1 MQAVVEPA
9 LRRLLVLLVRM
20 YRAVLSPLKGAPTC
34 RYLPTCSEYALEALH
49 THGAGKGSVLAAAR
63 ILRCNPLFHA
73 GYHPVPPK
81 GRWRCQAHEGLD

>member
-1 MQAVVEPA
+1 MQAVIEPA
-9 LRRLLVLLVRM
+9 LRRLMVLLVRL

-49 THGAGKGSVLAAAR
+49 THGAGKGAVLAAAR

-73 GYHPVPPK
+73 GYHPVPPQ
-81 GRWRCQAHEGLD
+81 GCWRCQAHEGLD